1 VRIAVVASP
10 VTPLRPAQT
19 GGAQSVICDLAV
31 GMVRRGHNVLLHCA
45 EGSEVAGVELVM
57 VPIPTDANKALV
69 MPGGAPAI
77 PIPGVIEAIR
87 AMFRGV
93 ETSRPNIVSQHA
105 FDAPAFEMAEMLPS
119 LHTLHLPPIE
129 PAVVAA
135 LRLIPAA
142 RLATVSQ
149 SCRRDWEA
157 AGMQIG
163 LVIPNGVSDS
173 PVNGDQ
179 VEDVALI
186 AGRISPEKGV
196 DHALRAA
203 RLAGVRCRIAGS
215 LYDPD
220 YVVDLVGAEVLG
232 SIPRDDLR
240 RVMGRS
246 AVTVCAIRW
255 EEPFGLVA
263 AEAQMAGCPVAAYRR
278 GAMPEV
284 VEEGVSGFLATPDDV
299 HDLARAIARCRM
311 LDRRTVRASA
321 QRRLGLDGML
331 NAYEA
336 AFSEV
341 AR

>member
-93 ETSRPNIVSQHA
+93 ETSRPDIVSQHA

-321 QRRLGLDGML
+321 QRRLGLEGML

>member
-1 VRIAVVASP
+1 MRIAVVASP

-31 GMVRRGHNVLLHCA
+31 GMVRRGHDVLLYCA
-45 EGSEVAGVELVM
+45 EASEVAGVELVM
-57 VPIPTDANKALV
+57 VSTPADAKKALV
-69 MPGGAPAI
+69 MPGGAPATKT
-77 PIPGVIEAIR
+77 PGVTAAIR
-87 AMFRGV
+87 AMFREV
-93 ETSRPNIVSQHA
+93 EAGRPDVVSQHA
-105 FDAPAFEMAEMLPS
+105 FDAPAFVMAEMLPS

-142 RLATVSQ
+142 RLATVSH

-157 AGMQIG
+157 AGVQVG

-173 PVNGDQ
+173 PVSRDQ
-179 VEDVALI
+179 VDDVALI

-203 RLAGVRCRIAGS
+203 GLAGVRCRIAGS
-215 LYDPD
+215 LYDPG
-220 YVVDLVGAEVLG
+220 YMVDLAGAEVLG

-240 RVMGRS
+240 RVMGHS

-284 VEEGVSGFLATPDDV
+284 VEEGVGGFLATPDDV
-299 HDLARAIARCRM
+299 RDLARAIARCRM
-311 LDRRTVRASA
+311 LDRGTVMASA
-321 QRRLGLDGML
+321 RRRLGLEGML
-331 NAYEA
+331 DAYEA
-336 AFSEV
+336 AFRAV

>member
-1 VRIAVVASP
+1 
-10 VTPLRPAQT
+10 
-19 GGAQSVICDLAV
+19 VICDLAV

-57 VPIPTDANKALV
+57 VPTPTDANKALV

-77 PIPGVIEAIR
+77 PTPGVTEAIR

-93 ETSRPNIVSQHA
+93 ETSRPDIVSQHA

-215 LYDPD
+215 LYDPG

-321 QRRLGLDGML
+321 QRRLGLEGML

>member
-1 VRIAVVASP
+1 VVASP

-31 GMVRRGHNVLLHCA
+31 GMARRGHNVLLHCA

-57 VPIPTDANKALV
+57 VPTPTDANKALV

-77 PIPGVIEAIR
+77 PTPGVTKAIT

-93 ETSRPNIVSQHA
+93 ETSRPDIVSQHA
-105 FDAPAFEMAEMLPS
+105 FDAPAFEMAAMLPS

-135 LRLIPAA
+135 VRLIPAA

-173 PVNGDQ
+173 PVTGDQ

-203 RLAGVRCRIAGS
+203 RLAGVRCRIVGS
-215 LYDPD
+215 LYDPG

-299 HDLARAIARCRM
+299 HDLARAIARCRT
-311 LDRRTVRASA
+311 LDRMTVRASA
-321 QRRLGLDGML
+321 QRRLGLEGML

>member
-1 VRIAVVASP
+1 MRIAVVASP

-31 GMVRRGHNVLLHCA
+31 GMVRRGHNVLLYCV

-57 VPIPTDANKALV
+57 VPTPADASKALV

-77 PIPGVIEAIR
+77 PTPGVTEAIT

-93 ETSRPNIVSQHA
+93 EASRPDVVSQHA

-157 AGMQIG
+157 AGVQIG

-173 PVNGDQ
+173 PVTVDQ
-179 VEDVALI
+179 VEDVVLI

-215 LYDPD
+215 LYDPG

-240 RVMGRS
+240 RAMERS

-284 VEEGVSGFLATPDDV
+284 IEEGVSGFLATPDDV
-299 HDLARAIARCRM
+299 SDLARAIAKCRM
-311 LDRRTVRASA
+311 LDRRNVRASA
-321 QRRLGLDGML
+321 QRRLGLEKML
-331 NAYEA
+331 SAYEA
-336 AFSEV
+336 AFKEV

>member
-77 PIPGVIEAIR
+77 PIPGVTEAIR

-93 ETSRPNIVSQHA
+93 ETSRPDIVSQHA

-135 LRLIPAA
+135 LRMIPAA

-321 QRRLGLDGML
+321 QRRLGLEGML

>member
-1 VRIAVVASP
+1 
-10 VTPLRPAQT
+10 
-19 GGAQSVICDLAV
+19 
-31 GMVRRGHNVLLHCA
+31 MVRRGHNVLLHCA

-321 QRRLGLDGML
+321 QRRLGLEGML

>member
-1 VRIAVVASP
+1 MRIAVVASP

-57 VPIPTDANKALV
+57 VPTPTDANKALV
-69 MPGGAPAI
+69 MPGGTPAI
-77 PIPGVIEAIR
+77 PIPGVTEAIR

-93 ETSRPNIVSQHA
+93 ETSRPDIVSQHA

-157 AGMQIG
+157 VGMQIG

-215 LYDPD
+215 LYDPG

-321 QRRLGLDGML
+321 QRRLGLEGML

-336 AFSEV
+336 AFSDV

>member
-1 VRIAVVASP
+1 M
-10 VTPLRPAQT
+10 
-19 GGAQSVICDLAV
+19 ICDLAV

-77 PIPGVIEAIR
+77 PIPGVTEAIR

-93 ETSRPNIVSQHA
+93 ETSRPDIVSQHA

-246 AVTVCAIRW
+246 VVTVCAIRW

-321 QRRLGLDGML
+321 QRRLGLEGML